1 MTKPIRPKAQPPKPP
16 KPPKPKAKK
25 PKTLR
30 EKLIE
35 ESKKKRRGY
44 SPGQKI
50 DLKKTPYK
58 KTLPGAFL
66 GKKKKK
72 KKGESDLQT
81 GLKAIK
87 RGTSKSTRDAL
98 RMLDNY

>member
-16 KPPKPKAKK
+16 KPPKPPLPPKRK
-25 PKTLR
+25 P
-30 EKLIE
+30 
-35 ESKKKRRGY
+35 KKKR
-44 SPGQKI
+44 
-50 DLKKTPYK
+50 
-58 KTLPGAFL
+58 
-66 GKKKKK
+66 K
-72 KKGESDLQT
+72 KKGESDFQT